1 MGRLAADVRWF
12 LSEDNFFRMG
22 IWAEFV
28 CLVEIRIPSPLWYM
42 S

>member
-22 IWAEFV
+22 IWAEFPDFV
-28 CLVEIRIPSPLWYM
+28 NAPPKLRIGFR
-42 S
+42 